1 MPSSGTG
8 NCGSITPGGRCG
20 SSTGTR
26 NVRRHEMFAVHTP
39 QELQAVIDRIE
50 AQCRGKP
57 KGEQMLADAHWR
69 DADNDRFNHR
79 D

>member
-1 MPSSGTG
+1 V
-8 NCGSITPGGRCG
+8 RFEY
-20 SSTGTR
+20 R
-26 NVRRHEMFAVHTP
+26 NEERDDLREMFAVHAP